1 MPLTMPTGFRRAAL
15 LGVSLAALAACE
27 PDGSFDGDFRHFGT
41 GGFDTSDAARA
52 ATGQRPTP
60 DARGVISYPTY
71 QVAVA
76 RTGDT
81 IEAVAAR
88 VGVSPGELANYNAI
102 QPGTTF
108 NGGEVLAL
116 PRGAGA
122 GSPALGTLPQ
132 GGATGG
138 GIDVTT
144 IASGAIAKA
153 EAGGAGS
160 LPQSAPVAAPAGAEP
175 VRHQVV
181 RGETAYTIARLYNV
195 NVRSLAE
202 WNGLGADLA
211 VREGQYL
218 LIPVAAAAPAPAV
231 PAPQPPATTAPGQGS
246 QTPVPPSASK
256 PLPAEKT
263 VPAAKAPAPPAPDM
277 GAQKSAASATRLSM
291 PASGKIIRGY
301 QKGKNAGIDI
311 SAPAGSPVTAAAD
324 GTVRIITKTAQGVPI
339 IVLRH
344 DGDLLTVYASVDNI
358 TVAKGD
364 TVKRGQKIAAVRA
377 GDAPYVHFE
386 VRRGTDSV
394 DPMPY
399 LQ

>member
-1 MPLTMPTGFRRAAL
+1 
-15 LGVSLAALAACE
+15 
-27 PDGSFDGDFRHFGT
+27 
-41 GGFDTSDAARA
+41 
-52 ATGQRPTP
+52 
-60 DARGVISYPTY
+60 
-71 QVAVA
+71 
-76 RTGDT
+76 
-81 IEAVAAR
+81 
-88 VGVSPGELANYNAI
+88 
-102 QPGTTF
+102 
-108 NGGEVLAL
+108 
-116 PRGAGA
+116 
-122 GSPALGTLPQ
+122 
-132 GGATGG
+132 
-138 GIDVTT
+138 
-144 IASGAIAKA
+144 
-153 EAGGAGS
+153 
-160 LPQSAPVAAPAGAEP
+160 

-218 LIPVAAAAPAPAV
+218 LIPVASSAPAPAV
-231 PAPQPPATTAPGQGS
+231 LPGPANEPGTGS
-246 QTPVPPSASK
+246 PTPVPPSASK

-263 VPAAKAPAPPAPDM
+263 VPAAKAPPPPAPDM

-291 PASGKIIRGY
+291 PAQGKIIRGY

-344 DGDLLTVYASVDNI
+344 DGDLLTVYASVDGI

-364 TVKRGQKIAAVRA
+364 TVRRGQAIAKVRA